1 MIANA
6 DALRELH
13 RIHKQLA
20 DLTTE
25 LARGPKTILAHG
37 KKTGILQAAA
47 EDAEAETRDV
57 RMFVDD
63 KNLQLKTREG
73 RIADLRAK
81 LNACSTNKE
90 YQALQEQ
97 IAADAMACSVLED
110 EILEA
115 LEKVEERQAAVVRAK
130 KSLAAGQAELGK
142 VTESVNQREGVVKGE
157 LKRIEAQLA
166 TAEDALP
173 ADFKADYQR
182 IVQIKGEDA
191 MAVLDGESC
200 GGCYQRLTIN
210 MVSELL
216 MSRVV
221 TCQGC
226 GRMIYPPEDRSIG
239 SRPRD

>member
-1 MIANA
+1 MIATA

-13 RIHKQLA
+13 RIHKQLTNLKA
-20 DLTTE
+20 E
-25 LARGPKTILAHG
+25 LARGPKTIQAHG
-37 KKTGILQAAA
+37 KKTDILKTAADDAA
-47 EDAEAETRDV
+47 EQTRDV

-81 LNACSTNKE
+81 LNACGTNKE

-97 IAADAMACSVLED
+97 IAADEMACSVLED

-130 KSLAAGQAELGK
+130 KALEAGQAELGK
-142 VTESVNQREGVVKGE
+142 VTENVKQRQGVVE
-157 LKRIEAQLA
+157 EDLHRVEAQL
-166 TAEDALP
+166 TSAEASLP
-173 ADFKADYQR
+173 ANFKGDYNR
-182 IVQIKGEDA
+182 IVQLKGEDA
-191 MAVLDGESC
+191 MAVLDGENC
-200 GGCYQRLTIN
+200 GGCYQRLTTN
-210 MVSELL
+210 MVSELM

-226 GRMIYPPEDRSIG
+226 GRMLYPPEDRSIG
-239 SRPRD
+239 SR

>member
-1 MIANA
+1 MNAPA

-13 RIHKQLA
+13 RIHRQIA
-20 DLTTE
+20 NLTAE
-25 LARGPKTILAHG
+25 LARGPKMIQAHG
-37 KKTGILQAAA
+37 KKTDILQAATDGA
-47 EDAEAETRDV
+47 EEESKKV
-57 RMFVDD
+57 RMLVDD

-81 LNACSTNKE
+81 LNACGTTKE

-97 IAADAMACSVLED
+97 IAADEMACSVLED

-115 LEKVEERQAAVVRAK
+115 LEKVEERQAAVVEAK
-130 KSLAAGQAELGK
+130 KSLEAGQAELGK
-142 VTESVNQREGVVKGE
+142 VSENVKQRQGLVKE
-157 LKRIEAQLA
+157 DLQR
-166 TAEDALP
+166 AEDQLTSAEAALP
-173 ADFKADYQR
+173 ADFKGDYER
-182 IVQIKGEDA
+182 IVQLKGEDA

-200 GGCYQRLTIN
+200 GGCYQRLTTN

-226 GRMIYPPEDRSIG
+226 GRMLYPPEDRSLA
-239 SRPRD
+239 SPER